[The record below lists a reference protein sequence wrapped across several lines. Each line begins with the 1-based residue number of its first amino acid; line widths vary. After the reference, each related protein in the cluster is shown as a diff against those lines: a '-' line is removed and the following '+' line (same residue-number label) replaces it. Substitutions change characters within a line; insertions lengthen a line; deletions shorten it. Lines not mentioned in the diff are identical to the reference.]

1 MTVRLFK
8 LRFLQEMKKVIKTQ
22 NYSTLITDLASLIEQ
37 GRKAAVRYVNTALV
51 ATYWLMGRRIVEY
64 EQKGKERAE
73 YGETLLKKLSVD
85 LTKRFGKGF
94 GYVNLNLMRQ
104 FYLTYPPQKILQTV
118 SEESSKDK
126 KGQTPSAELSEIF
139 QTLSEESHASS
150 KSQTLSRKSKKGYT
164 LCSELD
170 SKQKNHSLSIQS
182 EISHALCAQFPL
194 SWSHYCLF
202 MRLDEPFKR
211 EFYEAECI
219 RGNWSVRQ
227 LDRQIQSMLYER
239 TALSKRKMA
248 VIAKAHEKPITLKP
262 EDEIK
267 DPYILEFLGL
277 KDEYSESQLEEALIK
292 HLEHF
297 LLELGLGF
305 TFVAR
310 QKRITLEGSHYR
322 LDLLLYHRILRCLVA
337 IDLKIG
343 EFTHVDAG
351 QMNLYV
357 NYLKDREKLPEEN
370 DPVGLILCAD
380 KKKTVVEYALGGMSN
395 RIFASKY
402 KLQLPDPEVLKAEI
416 EHEKQR
422 LIEMKIIKE
431 EKTSK

>member
-1 MTVRLFK
+1 
-8 LRFLQEMKKVIKTQ
+8 
-22 NYSTLITDLASLIEQ
+22 
-37 GRKAAVRYVNTALV
+37 
-51 ATYWLMGRRIVEY
+51 MGRRIVEY
-64 EQKGKERAE
+64 DQKGKEKAE
-73 YGETLLKKLSVD
+73 YGKELLQKLSQD
-85 LTKRFGKGF
+85 LNKRFGRGF
-94 GYVNLNLMRQ
+94 SPDNLEAMRS
-104 FYLTYPPQKILQTV
+104 FYLNYPINISETV
-118 SEESSKDK
+118 SRKLEEQNSETVSRN
-126 KGQTPSAELSEIF
+126 SEI
-139 QTLSEESHASS
+139 TLAIHPLTERF
-150 KSQTLSRKSKKGYT
+150 T
-164 LCSELD
+164 
-170 SKQKNHSLSIQS
+170 
-182 EISHALCAQFPL
+182 L
-194 SWSHYCLF
+194 SWSHYRLL

-219 RGNWSVRQ
+219 SGNWSVRQ

-239 TALSKRKMA
+239 TALSKQKLA
-248 VIAKAHEKPITLKP
+248 VIAKAHESPITLKP

-297 LLELGLGF
+297 LLELGNGF

-343 EFTHVDAG
+343 EFSHADAG
-351 QMNLYV
+351 QMNLYL
-357 NYLKDREKLPEEN
+357 NYLKDKEKLLEEN
-370 DPVGLILCAD
+370 DPVGLILCTD
-380 KKKTVVEYALGGMSN
+380 KKKTVVEYALGGMNN

-402 KLQLPDPEVLKAEI
+402 KLQLPDPEVLKTEI

-422 LIEMKIIKE
+422 LIEMKIVKE
-431 EKTSK
+431 KLGK

>member
-1 MTVRLFK
+1 
-8 LRFLQEMKKVIKTQ
+8 MKKLSKKHK
-22 NYSTLITDLASLIEQ
+22 YSTLVTDLALLIDQ
-37 GRKAAVRYVNTALV
+37 GRKTAVRHVNTALV

-73 YGETLLKKLSVD
+73 YDTALLKKISTD
-85 LTKRFGKGF
+85 LTARFGKGF
-94 GYVNLNLMRQ
+94 TERNLEHMRQ
-104 FYLTYPPQKILQTV
+104 FYLAYPDISHTPCAKLQGRD
-118 SEESSKDK
+118 SKEK
-126 KGQTPSAELSEIF
+126 SHTTRAELASIFRTTSGISE
-139 QTLSEESHASS
+139 TL
-150 KSQTLSRKSKKGYT
+150 TRK
-164 LCSELD
+164 
-170 SKQKNHSLSIQS
+170 
-182 EISHALCAQFPL
+182 FPL
-194 SWSHYCLF
+194 SWSHYRLL

-211 EFYEAECI
+211 EFHEAECI

-239 TALSKRKMA
+239 TALSKRKLA
-248 VIAKAHEKPITLKP
+248 VIAKAHEKPIVLKP

-277 KDEYSESQLEEALIK
+277 KDEYSESQLEEALIR

-297 LLELGLGF
+297 LLELGNGF

-343 EFTHVDAG
+343 EFTHADAG

-357 NYLKDREKLPEEN
+357 NYLKDKEKLSDEN
-370 DPVGLILCAD
+370 DPVGLILCTD
-380 KKKTVVEYALGGMSN
+380 KKKTVVEYALGGMNN

-402 KLQLPDPEVLKAEI
+402 KLQLPTPKVLKAEI
-416 EHEKQR
+416 EHERQR
-422 LIEMKIIKE
+422 LVEMKITRDVK
-431 EKTSK
+431 

>member
-1 MTVRLFK
+1 MGFIRRWRRRPYRLNKDFK
-8 LRFLQEMKKVIKTQ
+8 MKKITKTQ
-22 NYSTLITDLASLIEQ
+22 TYSTLITDLSSLIEQ

-64 EQKGKERAE
+64 EQKGEKRAE
-73 YGETLLKKLSVD
+73 YGEALLKKLSED
-85 LTKRFGKGF
+85 LNKRFGRGF
-94 GYVNLNLMRQ
+94 SPDNLEDMRR
-104 FYLTYPPQKILQTV
+104 FYQTYKTEISETV
-118 SEESSKDK
+118 SRK
-126 KGQTPSAELSEIF
+126 L
-139 QTLSEESHASS
+139 
-150 KSQTLSRKSKKGYT
+150 KSQKSDTLSR
-164 LCSELD
+164 
-170 SKQKNHSLSIQS
+170 NSLASFTIEQYPDR
-182 EISHALCAQFPL
+182 FVL
-194 SWSHYCLF
+194 SWSHY
-202 MRLDEPFKR
+202 RLLLRLHESFKR

-239 TALSKRKMA
+239 TALSKRKTA
-248 VIAKAHEKPITLKP
+248 VIAKAHENPIVLKP

-297 LLELGLGF
+297 LLELGIGF

-322 LDLLLYHRILRCLVA
+322 LDLLFYHRILKCLVA

-343 EFTHVDAG
+343 EFTHADAG
-351 QMNLYV
+351 QMNLYL
-357 NYLKDREKLPEEN
+357 NYLKDQEKFTGEN
-370 DPVGLILCAD
+370 DPVGIILCTD
-380 KKKTVVEYALGGMSN
+380 KKRTVVEYALGGMN
-395 RIFASKY
+395 NKIFASKY

-416 EHEKQR
+416 EHERQR
-422 LIEMKIIKE
+422 VLVSQMLAQVEYTEDTKK
-431 EKTSK
+431 

>member
-1 MTVRLFK
+1 
-8 LRFLQEMKKVIKTQ
+8 
-22 NYSTLITDLASLIEQ
+22 
-37 GRKAAVRYVNTALV
+37 
-51 ATYWLMGRRIVEY
+51 
-64 EQKGKERAE
+64 
-73 YGETLLKKLSVD
+73 
-85 LTKRFGKGF
+85 
-94 GYVNLNLMRQ
+94 
-104 FYLTYPPQKILQTV
+104 
-118 SEESSKDK
+118 
-126 KGQTPSAELSEIF
+126 
-139 QTLSEESHASS
+139 
-150 KSQTLSRKSKKGYT
+150 
-164 LCSELD
+164 
-170 SKQKNHSLSIQS
+170 
-182 EISHALCAQFPL
+182 
-194 SWSHYCLF
+194 

-211 EFYEAECI
+211 EFYEVECI

-297 LLELGLGF
+297 LLELGAGF

-322 LDLLLYHRILRCLVA
+322 IDLLLYHRILRCLVA

-343 EFTHVDAG
+343 EFSHADAG
-351 QMNLYV
+351 QMNLYM
-357 NYLKDREKLPEEN
+357 NYQKDKEKLSEEN
-370 DPVGLILCAD
+370 DPVGIILCTD

-395 RIFASKY
+395 KIFASKY
-402 KLQLPDPEVLKAEI
+402 RLQLPDPEVLKTEI

-422 LIEMKIIKE
+422 LIEMKIVKE
-431 EKTSK
+431 EKKSK

>member
-1 MTVRLFK
+1 
-8 LRFLQEMKKVIKTQ
+8 MKKIIRKE
-22 NYSTLITDLASLIEQ
+22 NYLGLITDLTSLIEQ

-51 ATYWLMGRRIVEY
+51 ATYWLIGRRIVEY

-73 YGETLLKKLSVD
+73 YGEALLKRLSDD
-85 LTKRFGKGF
+85 LTRQFGKGW
-94 GYVNLNLMRQ
+94 GEPHLRAVRQ
-104 FYLTYPPQKILQTV
+104 FYLIYGDIEK
-118 SEESSKDK
+118 
-126 KGQTPSAELSEIF
+126 
-139 QTLSEESHASS
+139 
-150 KSQTLSRKSKKGYT
+150 RYT
-164 LCSELD
+164 LCSESKD
-170 SKQKNHSLSIQS
+170 SVIRQTPCSELILCKDISIKHQLAS
-182 EISHALCAQFPL
+182 IESFNKIFPL
-194 SWSHYCLF
+194 SWSHYRLL

-239 TALSKRKMA
+239 TALSKRKLT

-262 EDEIK
+262 EDEIQ

-277 KDEYSESQLEEALIK
+277 KDEYSESQLEEALIT

-297 LLELGLGF
+297 LLELGIGF

-343 EFTHVDAG
+343 EFTHADAG
-351 QMNLYV
+351 QMNLYL
-357 NYLKDREKLPEEN
+357 NYLKDREKLSDEN
-370 DPVGLILCAD
+370 DPVGIILCTD
-380 KKKTVVEYALGGMSN
+380 KKKTVIEYALGGMTN
-395 RIFASKY
+395 KIFASKY
-402 KLQLPDPEVLKAEI
+402 RLQLPDPELLKAEI
-416 EHEKQR
+416 EHERQR
-422 LIEMKIIKE
+422 LLEMNIIE
-431 EKTSK
+431 EKEKGN

>member
-1 MTVRLFK
+1 MNK
-8 LRFLQEMKKVIKTQ
+8 INKIQ
-22 NYSTLITDLASLIEQ
+22 NYSNLIGDLASIIEQ
-37 GRKAAVRYVNTALV
+37 GRELAVRYVNTALV
-51 ATYWLMGRRIVEY
+51 TTYWLIGRCIVEF

-73 YGETLLKKLSVD
+73 YGKGLLEMLSND
-85 LTKRFGKGF
+85 LTKRFGRGF
-94 GYVNLNLMRQ
+94 SPDNLEAMRS
-104 FYLTYPPQKILQTV
+104 FYLTYKNEISETV
-118 SEESSKDK
+118 SRNLEAKKSDTMSRNLSTSSAI
-126 KGQTPSAELSEIF
+126 QQYSERF
-139 QTLSEESHASS
+139 T
-150 KSQTLSRKSKKGYT
+150 
-164 LCSELD
+164 
-170 SKQKNHSLSIQS
+170 
-182 EISHALCAQFPL
+182 L
-194 SWSHYCLF
+194 SWSHYRLL

-239 TALSKRKMA
+239 TALSRRKLA
-248 VIAKAHEKPITLKP
+248 VIAKAHERPVALKP

-297 LLELGLGF
+297 LLELGIGF

-310 QKRITLEGSHYR
+310 QKRINLEGSHYR
-322 LDLLLYHRILRCLVA
+322 LDLLFYHRVLRCLVA

-343 EFTHVDAG
+343 EFTHADAG
-351 QMNLYV
+351 QMNLYL
-357 NYLKDREKLPEEN
+357 NYLKDREKFPSEN
-370 DPVGLILCAD
+370 DPVGIILCTD

-402 KLQLPDPEVLKAEI
+402 KLQLPDTEILRTEI
-416 EHEKQR
+416 EHERQR
-422 LIEMKIIKE
+422 LLEMKIIKE
-431 EKTSK
+431 GKKDSP

>member
-1 MTVRLFK
+1 
-8 LRFLQEMKKVIKTQ
+8 MKKVTKPQ
-22 NYSTLITDLASLIEQ
+22 NYSTLITALASLIEQ
-37 GRKAAVRYVNTALV
+37 GRKTAVRHVNTALV
-51 ATYWLMGRRIVEY
+51 ATYWLVGRRIVEY

-73 YGETLLKKLSVD
+73 YGEALLKKLAKD
-85 LTKRFGKGF
+85 LSPKYGKGF
-94 GYVNLNLMRQ
+94 SERNLELMRK
-104 FYLTYPPQKILQTV
+104 FYLAYPISQTLFAELSTILQTP
-118 SEESSKDK
+118 SEES
-126 KGQTPSAELSEIF
+126 PSLLKF
-139 QTLSEESHASS
+139 QTLSGKSEKGYTLYSQSEI
-150 KSQTLSRKSKKGYT
+150 SQTLSAKS
-164 LCSELD
+164 
-170 SKQKNHSLSIQS
+170 
-182 EISHALCAQFPL
+182 PL
-194 SWSHYCLF
+194 SWSHYCLL
-202 MRLDEPFKR
+202 MRLDEPFQR

-248 VIAKAHEKPITLKP
+248 VIAKAHEKPIILKP

-277 KDEYSESQLEEALIK
+277 KDEYSESQLEESLIK
-292 HLEHF
+292 YLEHF
-297 LLELGLGF
+297 LLELGNGF

-322 LDLLLYHRILRCLVA
+322 LDLLLYHRVLRCLVA

-343 EFTHVDAG
+343 EFTHADAG

-357 NYLKDREKLPEEN
+357 NYLKDKEKLPEEN
-370 DPVGLILCAD
+370 NPVGLILCTG
-380 KKKTVVEYALGGMSN
+380 KKKTVVEYALGGMNN

-402 KLQLPDPEVLKAEI
+402 RLQLPDPEILKAEI

-422 LIEMKIIKE
+422 LVEMGIINRKIEKN
-431 EKTSK
+431 

>member
-1 MTVRLFK
+1 MTARPFK
-8 LRFLQEMKKVIKTQ
+8 KMEKVTKIQ

-37 GRKAAVRYVNTALV
+37 GRKAAVWYVNTALV

-73 YGETLLKKLSVD
+73 YGEALIKHLSND
-85 LTKRFGKGF
+85 LTKKCGKGW
-94 GYVNLNLMRQ
+94 GEPHLRAVRQ
-104 FYLTYPPQKILQTV
+104 FYLVYGDLEK
-118 SEESSKDK
+118 
-126 KGQTPSAELSEIF
+126 
-139 QTLSEESHASS
+139 
-150 KSQTLSRKSKKGYT
+150 RYT
-164 LCSELD
+164 LCSKFEKADETNMRRTQCSELVP
-170 SKQKNHSLSIQS
+170 SKLPPTKLNTLSLGSFN
-182 EISHALCAQFPL
+182 ALFPL
-194 SWSHYCLF
+194 SWSHYRLL

-211 EFYEAECI
+211 EFYEVECI

-227 LDRQIQSMLYER
+227 LERQIQSMLYER
-239 TALSKRKMA
+239 TALSKRKLS

-277 KDEYSESQLEEALIK
+277 KDEYSESQLENALIS

-297 LLELGLGF
+297 LLELGIGF

-322 LDLLLYHRILRCLVA
+322 LDLLLYHRVLRCLVA

-343 EFTHVDAG
+343 EFTHADAG
-351 QMNLYV
+351 QMNLYL
-357 NYLKDREKLPEEN
+357 NYLRDKEKLTGEN
-370 DPVGLILCAD
+370 DPIGLILCTD

-402 KLQLPDPEVLKAEI
+402 KLQLPETELLKAEI
-416 EHEKQR
+416 EHERQR
-422 LIEMKIIKE
+422 LLEMKIFQDEKE
-431 EKTSK
+431 K

>member
-1 MTVRLFK
+1 
-8 LRFLQEMKKVIKTQ
+8 MKKVPTAQ

-37 GRKAAVRYVNTALV
+37 GRRVAVRYVNTALV
-51 ATYWLMGRRIVEY
+51 ATYWLIGKRIVEF

-73 YGETLLKKLSVD
+73 YGERLLKKLSAD

-94 GYVNLNLMRQ
+94 SFPQLKNIRQ
-104 FYLTYPPQKILQTV
+104 FYVIYREKSYTLSSQLNHATNMQTL
-118 SEESSKDK
+118 
-126 KGQTPSAELSEIF
+126 SAELPE
-139 QTLSEESHASS
+139 
-150 KSQTLSRKSKKGYT
+150 KSQTLS
-164 LCSELD
+164 
-170 SKQKNHSLSIQS
+170 SLS
-182 EISHALCAQFPL
+182 EISHTLCAQFPL
-194 SWSHYCLF
+194 SWSHYCLL
-202 MRLDEPFKR
+202 MRLDEPLKR

-239 TALSKRKMA
+239 TALSRRKLA

-267 DPYILEFLGL
+267 DPYVLEFLGL
-277 KDEYSESQLEEALIK
+277 KDEYSESQLEEALIR

-297 LLELGLGF
+297 LLELGTGF

-322 LDLLLYHRILRCLVA
+322 LDLLFYHRTLRCLVA

-343 EFTHVDAG
+343 EFSHADAG
-351 QMNLYV
+351 QMNLYL
-357 NYLKDREKLPEEN
+357 NYLKDKEKLPEEN
-370 DPVGLILCAD
+370 DPVGLILCTD

-402 KLQLPDPEVLKAEI
+402 KLQLPDPEVLKREI

-422 LIEMKIIKE
+422 LLEMKVADE
-431 EKTSK
+431 ETKGK